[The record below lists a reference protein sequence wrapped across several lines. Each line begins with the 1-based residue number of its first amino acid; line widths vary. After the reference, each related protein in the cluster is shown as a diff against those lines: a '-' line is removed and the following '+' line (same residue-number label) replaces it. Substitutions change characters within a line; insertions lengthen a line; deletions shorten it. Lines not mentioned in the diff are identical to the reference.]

1 MVGPGTADGGRAVT
15 FGVALLVL
23 VRISVVAANVV
34 VGRYGG
40 GGVHEAVRDA
50 SSGRCGQRDGGGGG
64 ARATVG
70 RADLATRRHC
80 RPAPTL
86 WLRKTHRTMS
96 DLFVSPIKEGTRMRE
111 GRNG

>member
-1 MVGPGTADGGRAVT
+1 MV
-15 FGVALLVL
+15 GVALLVL
-23 VRISVVAANVV
+23 VRIRVVVANVV

-96 DLFVSPIKEGTRMRE
+96 DLFLR
-111 GRNG
+111 

>member
-1 MVGPGTADGGRAVT
+1 MGPGTADGGRAVAV
-15 FGVALLVL
+15 GVALLVL
-23 VRISVVAANVV
+23 VRIRVVVANVV

-70 RADLATRRHC
+70 RAVLATRRHC
-80 RPAPTL
+80 LPAPTL
-86 WLRKTHRTMS
+86 WLRKMHRSMS
-96 DLFVSPIKEGTRMRE
+96 DLFLRERKEQE
-111 GRNG
+111 